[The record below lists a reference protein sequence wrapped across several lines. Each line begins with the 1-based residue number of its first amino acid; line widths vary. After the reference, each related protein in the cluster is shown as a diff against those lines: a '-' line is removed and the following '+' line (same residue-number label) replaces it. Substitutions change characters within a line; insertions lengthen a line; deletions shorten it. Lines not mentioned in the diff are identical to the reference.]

1 MAATTEYA
9 EYVRGAWSRFMA
21 NPARA
26 RASLDVV
33 ADREVARVLDVGCG
47 AGQELFPFVKERGAL
62 GVGIDVLPEA
72 GKVGRELFAAHD
84 EGRRFVFMRAA
95 AEALPFGSESFDV
108 VICRLAL
115 PYMNN
120 RRTLREF
127 ARVLRRGGV
136 LFLKTH
142 HALFYLRELKQKAAA
157 VDARMAVH
165 DALVLAAGAIYH
177 LTGTQPRRIPISET
191 FQSAWMLRRE
201 LARCGL
207 SILRE
212 MPDSSRATPSYLIA
226 KTGELI

>member
-1 MAATTEYA
+1 MSAAATIEYT

-26 RASLDVV
+26 RAALDVV
-33 ADREVARVLDVGCG
+33 ADREVERVLDVGCG

-72 GKVGRELFAAHD
+72 GRVGRALFAEH
-84 EGRRFVFMRAA
+84 EEEKRFVFLRAA
-95 AEALPFGSESFDV
+95 AEKLPFAAESFDV

-127 ARVLRRGGV
+127 ARVLKRGGV

-142 HALFYLRELKQKAAA
+142 HALFYLRELKQKIAEP
-157 VDARMAVH
+157 DARMVAH

-177 LTGTQPRRIPISET
+177 LTGQQPRRIPIGET
-191 FQSAWMLRRE
+191 FQSEWLLRRE

-207 SILRE
+207 QIRRE
-212 MPDSSRATPSYLIA
+212 MPDSERATPSFLIV
-226 KTGELI
+226 KT